1 MLKNTM
7 KLTEKE
13 QHNAAIK
20 ERYRKL
26 FDAVEDQIT
35 PTQEEDVATT
45 YTPVAPSYV
54 ETYTRQTTPV
64 ETYARESTPV
74 VEQAPEVK
82 EYVPSPL
89 AEALFTTEKYEKL
102 ADYYGRGGFAP
113 VEEQE
118 PVVVEPQV
126 VEKATTVTAT
136 ATTAQYSLTPMA
148 KLAMALFAVVFVAML
163 VLIGFNTRTI
173 EQQTMQLNA
182 LETQK
187 QELVQTRGEIQ
198 ERIRQLQTEESILER
213 AQAAGLID

>member
-1 MLKNTM
+1 M
-7 KLTEKE
+7 KLTERE

-35 PTQEEDVATT
+35 PTQEENVTTT
-45 YTPVAPSYV
+45 YTPVAPSYT
-54 ETYTRQTTPV
+54 ETHTRQSMPV
-64 ETYARESTPV
+64 ETYVRETTPV

-89 AEALFTTEKYEKL
+89 AEPLFTTEKYEKI
-102 ADYYGRGGFAP
+102 ANYYGQKAFAP
-113 VEEQE
+113 VEVQA
-118 PVVVEPQV
+118 PVVVEAPV
-126 VEKATTVTAT
+126 VEKATTVKAT

-148 KLAMALFAVVFVAML
+148 KFAMALFTIVVVAML
-163 VLIGFNTRTI
+163 VLIGINTRTI
-173 EQQTMQLNA
+173 EQKTMQLNA